1 MVADRSR
8 AAGGRCTA
16 GSTDFEDRLRKLDA
30 LRRDGLITDSEYQAK
45 RSEIVAERW

>member
-1 MVADRSR
+1 MRRSGAAWR
-8 AAGGRCTA
+8 AWH
-16 GSTDFEDRLRKLDA
+16 KLDA